1 MMFKEKSN
9 LLARL
14 KYICILPMVALAVTA
29 FARPE
34 LSGQLNEVSN
44 SNQSL
49 TDTVSQKIEVIARDT
64 TVSVNRSAKH
74 PLFLIDGKE
83 ASQEELSK
91 IDPNAI
97 KSVSVLKDKSA
108 TSMYGAKGV
117 DGVVLIEMKDSK
129 SSETRNTSTKQLET
143 PGKMK

>member
-1 MMFKEKSN
+1 MLKEKQN

-14 KYICILPMVALAVTA
+14 KYICILPMAALAVTA
-29 FARPE
+29 SAHPE
-34 LSGQLNEVSN
+34 LSGQLNEVSS

-49 TDTVSQKIEVIARDT
+49 TDTVHQKIEVIARDT
-64 TVSVNRSAKH
+64 TVSVNSFAKH

-108 TSMYGAKGV
+108 TSIYGAKGV

-129 SSETRNTSTKQLET
+129 SSGMRNTSK
-143 PGKMK
+143 

>member
-1 MMFKEKSN
+1 MLKEKSN

-14 KYICILPMVALAVTA
+14 KYICMLTMAALVVTA
-29 FARPE
+29 FASSE
-34 LSGQLNEVSN
+34 LSGQLNGASN

-49 TDTVSQKIEVIARDT
+49 TDTVCQKIEVIARDT
-64 TVSVNRSAKH
+64 IVSVNRSAKH

-83 ASQEELSK
+83 ASQEELVK
-91 IDPNAI
+91 IDPNTI
-97 KSVSVLKDKSA
+97 KSISVLKDKSA
-108 TSMYGAKGV
+108 TSIYGAKGV

-129 SSETRNTSTKQLET
+129 SSETKNTSTKQLET